1 MKKVL
6 VIEDYKD
13 VRENTM
19 EILELANY
27 TVMSAENG
35 KIGVK
40 MAKEWLPDIIVS
52 DIMMPEMDGYD
63 VLKILSQDEQI
74 AGIPFI
80 FLTAKDEKGDLRKG
94 MSLGADD
101 YLFKPFEAQELLD
114 AIKMRL
120 KKSDFLQQKFSKTA
134 NGVNHFFKEA
144 STYLGIELLS
154 DDRKLQEF
162 KNREEIYQEGDAAHH
177 LYFIQEGSVKVFRVT
192 ESGKEMV
199 TGMYGEGDFIGQL
212 SLLNSEGTYLDTAI
226 ALERAKV
233 MSIPKE
239 DFTKLVYKNREVSNK
254 FLDIISNNMIHLQ
267 EQLVDVAYSTVKQRT
282 ARALLELH
290 KKGFIE
296 DKDSKERMGV
306 EILRED
312 LAGMIGTAK
321 ETTIRAITDFRE
333 QGLVGVGKKRKLVLL
348 NKNRLKH
355 IADFGN

>member
-6 VIEDYKD
+6 VIEDHRD

-27 TVMSAENG
+27 TVMAAENG
-35 KIGVK
+35 KIGIQR
-40 MAKEWLPDIIVS
+40 ALQWHPDIIVS
-52 DIMMPEMDGYD
+52 DIMMPEMDGYH
-63 VLKILSQDEQI
+63 VLKTLSQHEQT
-74 AGIPFI
+74 ASIPFI
-80 FLTAKDEKGDLRKG
+80 FLTAKDEKQDMRKG

-101 YLFKPFEAQELLD
+101 YLFKPFESYELLE
-114 AIKMRL
+114 AVKTRL

-144 STYLGIELLS
+144 STYLGVELLS
-154 DDRKLQEF
+154 KDRKLQEF

-177 LYFIQEGSVKVFRVT
+177 LYFVQEGNVKVFRVT

-199 TGMYGEGDFIGQL
+199 TGMYGKGDFIGQL
-212 SLLNSEGTYLDTAI
+212 SLLNRDGTYLDTAI
-226 ALERAKV
+226 ALEYAKV

-239 DFTKLVYKNREVSNK
+239 DFTKLVYKDREVSNR
-254 FLDIISNNMIHLQ
+254 FLDIISNSMVHLQ
-267 EQLVDVAYSTVKQRT
+267 EQLIDIAYSSVRQRT

-290 KKGFIE
+290 EKGFM
-296 DKDSKERMGV
+296 KDKEREREGV

-333 QGLVGVGKKRKLVLL
+333 QGLVGIGKKRKLILL
-348 NKNRLKH
+348 NKNRLKR
-355 IADFGN
+355 IAEFGN

>member
-6 VIEDYKD
+6 VIEDHKD

-27 TVMSAENG
+27 AVIASENG
-35 KIGVK
+35 KMGVQK
-40 MAKEWLPDIIVS
+40 AKDWLPDVIVS

-63 VLKILSQDEQI
+63 VLKALSQDEQT

-80 FLTAKDEKGDLRKG
+80 FLTAKDEKRDLRKG

-114 AIKMRL
+114 AIRMRL

-134 NGVNHFFKEA
+134 SGVNRFFKEA
-144 STYLGIELLS
+144 SAYLGLDLLS
-154 DDRKLQEF
+154 NDRKLQEF

-177 LYFIQEGSVKVFRVT
+177 LYFIQEGNVKVFRVT

-199 TGMYGEGDFIGQL
+199 TGMYGKGDFIGQL
-212 SLLNSEGTYLDTAI
+212 SLLNREGTYLDTAI
-226 ALERAKV
+226 ALEHAKV

-239 DFTKLVYKNREVSNK
+239 DFIHLVYKDKEVSGK

-282 ARALLELH
+282 AKALLELH
-290 KKGFIE
+290 EKGFIK
-296 DKDSKERMGV
+296 DKDRQREGV

-348 NKNRLKH
+348 NKNRLKR

>member
-6 VIEDYKD
+6 VIEDHQD
-13 VRENTM
+13 VRENTI

-27 TVMSAENG
+27 VVTAAENG
-35 KIGVK
+35 KIGIQR
-40 MAKEWLPDIIVS
+40 AKEWLPDIIIS

-63 VLKILSQDEQI
+63 VLTALSHDEQT
-74 AGIPFI
+74 AAIPFI
-80 FLTAKDEKGDLRKG
+80 FLTAKDEKGDMRKG

-114 AIKMRL
+114 AIQTRL
-120 KKSDFLQQKFSKTA
+120 RKSDFLQQKFSKTA
-134 NGVNHFFKEA
+134 IGVNHFFKEA

-154 DDRKLQEF
+154 KDRKHQEF

-177 LYFIQEGSVKVFRVT
+177 LYFIQEGNVKIFRVT

-199 TGMYGEGDFIGQL
+199 TGMYGQGDFIGQL
-212 SLLNSEGTYLDTAI
+212 SLLNSDGTYLDTAI
-226 ALERAKV
+226 ALEHAKV

-239 DFTKLVYKNREVSNK
+239 DFTKLVYKDREVSNK

-290 KKGFIE
+290 EKGFIA
-296 DKDSKERMGV
+296 DKEKTRPGV

-348 NKNRLKH
+348 NKNRLKR
-355 IADFGN
+355 IAEFGN